1 MATRGAGR
9 ATAAASAI
17 TRARRCWADSQAT
30 RLPNGKDAF
39 PSIQRLVRYTDPMR
53 GACDRWVMSRP
64 RAVAPHLDLSLNTY
78 AGPSR
83 PHRAV
88 LTCLTMSGSF
98 RRVLLTITITVTRAR
113 VRASKSARIQVGLTS
128 RAPHAGALR
137 ACRAGLAGRKAARE
151 IPAACPCP
159 RPARHGRGCGTRAN
173 FPGADLVNVSADGRF
188 RAGPARR
195 GTARAGPGGRGQGAL
210 PLRHLQDLRR
220 LCSNHPAAA
229 ATHRHY
235 HPAR

>member
-98 RRVLLTITITVTRAR
+98 RRILLTITITVTRAR
-113 VRASKSARIQVGLTS
+113 ARASKSARIQVGASKSASSAAHLMRGRCV
-128 RAPHAGALR
+128 RAVPDWLDARPRGKYLPPV
-137 ACRAGLAGRKAARE
+137 LAR
-151 IPAACPCP
+151 
-159 RPARHGRGCGTRAN
+159 ARHGMDA
-173 FPGADLVNVSADGRF
+173 V
-188 RAGPARR
+188 
-195 GTARAGPGGRGQGAL
+195 
-210 PLRHLQDLRR
+210 
-220 LCSNHPAAA
+220 AAPVPISLGL
-229 ATHRHY
+229 TW
-235 HPAR
+235 

>member
-9 ATAAASAI
+9 ATATQAQSRVQGGAGRTRKLRGARTGCSSSPAS
-17 TRARRCWADSQAT
+17 RGWSAT
-30 RLPNGKDAF
+30 L
-39 PSIQRLVRYTDPMR
+39 TCPMR

-78 AGPSR
+78 AGLGR

-98 RRVLLTITITVTRAR
+98 RRVLVTITVTRAR
-113 VRASKSARIQVGLTS
+113 VRASKSALPAAHLMQGRCV
-128 RAPHAGALR
+128 P
-137 ACRAGLAGRKAARE
+137 CRTGWTQGRARE

-159 RPARHGRGCGTRAN
+159 RPAR
-173 FPGADLVNVSADGRF
+173 
-188 RAGPARR
+188 
-195 GTARAGPGGRGQGAL
+195 AGPGGRGQGAT
-210 PLRHLQDLRR
+210 LRHLQDLRR
-220 LCSNHPAAA
+220 SCSNHTAAA